1 MASRP
6 ARGYGRLRVTTVPAI
21 RLRRA
26 TPLAG
31 LAGATAAGAALG
43 VALAADPP
51 SGLMPAAAVLGIW
64 LVLGLALA
72 SPGAAIALGFVL
84 FGVVRVEPAPADA
97 VLGLLAALAIA
108 TGQVDLRRVPA
119 PILTLLVILLA
130 LNVVSMSAA
139 EALAPA
145 LRFFGITL
153 YLVVLAIWLAS
164 HLRTP
169 ERMRVVIRAYVAGA
183 AASSLLAVVA
193 LFVAYPGHELLAGVG
208 ESRAQGFFKDPNVF
222 GPFLI
227 PAALIAFE
235 ESLRPR
241 VLGVRRHISALL
253 FAVLV
258 LGILFAYSRAGWLNL
273 AVALAAM
280 LLVFSL
286 RSGGARAVG
295 GALAL
300 ALVVG
305 GLAGAALAFT
315 GSVQAYDSERFS
327 AQASGVELGLGHA
340 LGIGPGQFELNRP
353 VSAHSMYVRVLAEQG
368 VLGLATLL
376 ALLAGT
382 LALAVRNALVGA
394 DAHGVG
400 AAALLGAWCGLLVN
414 GAFVDTL
421 HWRHLWLVAALIWVA
436 AVRGRRPRIR
446 PHV

>member
-1 MASRP
+1 VSTLP
-6 ARGYGRLRVTTVPAI
+6 SIPVG
-21 RLRRA
+21 RA

-31 LAGATAAGAALG
+31 VAGATAAGAALG
-43 VALAADPP
+43 VALAGDPP
-51 SGLMPAAAVLGIW
+51 TGLMPAAGVLGIW
-64 LVLGLALA
+64 LVLGLALV

-97 VLGLLAALAIA
+97 VLGILAALAIA
-108 TGQVDLRRVPA
+108 TGQVDLRRVPG
-119 PILTLLVILLA
+119 PILALLVILLA
-130 LNVVSMSAA
+130 LNVVSMTAVV
-139 EALAPA
+139 ELAPA

-153 YLVVLAIWLAS
+153 FLVVLAVWLAS

-183 AASSLLAVVA
+183 AASSLLAVAA

-222 GPFLI
+222 GPFLV
-227 PAALIAFE
+227 PAALIALE
-235 ESLRPR
+235 ETLRPR
-241 VLGVRRHISALL
+241 VLGVRRRTSAAL

-286 RSGGARAVG
+286 RTGGARAVG
-295 GALAL
+295 AMLAL
-300 ALVVG
+300 ALVAA

-315 GSVQAYDSERFS
+315 GSVSFLEERARVQAYDSERFS
-327 AQASGVELGLGHA
+327 AQAGGVELGLGHA
-340 LGIGPGQFELNRP
+340 VGIGPGQFELTRP
-353 VSAHSMYVRVLAEQG
+353 VSAHSIYVRVLAEQG
-368 VLGLATLL
+368 VLGLATLV

-394 DAHGVG
+394 DAYGVG

-436 AVRGRRPRIR
+436 AFRR
-446 PHV
+446 HV